1 MEKHKIALISDWYFP
16 KVGGI
21 EYSMHSLAK
30 KLIQKGH
37 EVHIITRSYPDIP
50 QYSIRDKV
58 KIIRIKGSPIPGQQ
72 RFIMPTAYKE
82 LYNFLKSE
90 KYDIINSHGL
100 DSPLSMAA
108 LIVSRKLGFPS
119 VVTNH
124 SLVGDTPLSPFLY
137 QAGKLLIRNADA
149 VIAVS
154 SAVEKDSKIM
164 TEKPIYR
171 ISNGIDSEGKTIKVP
186 FPVDTEG
193 KTIIIT
199 VARMIKK
206 KGVQNIVHLAPLL
219 LGKHEDLLFVMIGD
233 GPLKKRL
240 EKEVEESG
248 LSRNFYFTGEVPRE
262 KVLGYLEQADIFA
275 LPSIHE
281 AFGVSILEA
290 ISKKVPVVAMN
301 NSGVSDIIR
310 NGVNGYLADNLTE
323 FSSLLQDLIE
333 KPSLRISF
341 AMEAARGLSKYD
353 WNRICEQTIR
363 VYTNVIYKKCQNNNN

>member
-1 MEKHKIALISDWYFP
+1 
-16 KVGGI
+16 
-21 EYSMHSLAK
+21 
-30 KLIQKGH
+30 
-37 EVHIITRSYPDIP
+37 
-50 QYSIRDKV
+50 
-58 KIIRIKGSPIPGQQ
+58 
-72 RFIMPTAYKE
+72 IMPTAYKE

-199 VARMIKK
+199 VARM
-206 KGVQNIVHLAPLL
+206 
-219 LGKHEDLLFVMIGD
+219 
-233 GPLKKRL
+233 
-240 EKEVEESG
+240 
-248 LSRNFYFTGEVPRE
+248 
-262 KVLGYLEQADIFA
+262 
-275 LPSIHE
+275 
-281 AFGVSILEA
+281 
-290 ISKKVPVVAMN
+290 
-301 NSGVSDIIR
+301 
-310 NGVNGYLADNLTE
+310 
-323 FSSLLQDLIE
+323 
-333 KPSLRISF
+333 
-341 AMEAARGLSKYD
+341 
-353 WNRICEQTIR
+353 
-363 VYTNVIYKKCQNNNN
+363 